1 MSAEPVSDVI
11 KWRSRSSAEI
21 DWFDVPPDFIA
32 FHRPSGKTHFL
43 NAASKVLLTEL
54 LTLPRDIGEILE
66 VFPSDEDDDEAHRHI
81 IGMQKLLAHLEAL
94 GLIER
99 S

>member
-1 MSAEPVSDVI
+1 MLTEPVSDVI
-11 KWRSRSSAEI
+11 KWCSRAPAEVI
-21 DWFDVPPDFIA
+21 WFDVPPDFIA

-43 NAASKVLLTEL
+43 NAASKVLLTEI
-54 LTLPRDIGEILE
+54 LTLPSDFGEILE
-66 VFPSDEDDDEAHRHI
+66 VFPSDEDDNEAHRHVI
-81 IGMQKLLAHLEAL
+81 EMRNLLAHLEAL

>member
-1 MSAEPVSDVI
+1 LLTEPVSDVI
-11 KWRSRSSAEI
+11 KWRSRAPAEVI
-21 DWFDVPPDFIA
+21 WFDVPPDFIA

-54 LTLPRDIGEILE
+54 LTLPSDFGEILE
-66 VFPSDEDDDEAHRHI
+66 VFPSDEDGNEAHRHD
-81 IGMQKLLAHLEAL
+81 IGMRNLLAHLEAL